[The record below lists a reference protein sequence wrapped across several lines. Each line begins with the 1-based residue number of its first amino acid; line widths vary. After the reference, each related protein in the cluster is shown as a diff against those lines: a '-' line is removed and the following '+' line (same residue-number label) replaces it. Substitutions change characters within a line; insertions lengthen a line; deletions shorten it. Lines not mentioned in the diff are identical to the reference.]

1 MYITGNSHG
10 QNLPWMTPP
19 AVSCRSAMV
28 TIAPASAIFIAQARP
43 MPDAAPVISTER
55 SLRLDVSSKLL
66 KSMGVAMVGVAAFA
80 ILIKE
85 SHVEGYR
92 RKTTMLSRTQS
103 PGR

>member
-55 SLRLDVSSKLL
+55 SLRLDVSSTLL
-66 KSMGVAMVGVAAFA
+66 KSMGVAIVGVAVFA
-80 ILIKE
+80 MVIKE
-85 SHVEGYR
+85 WHVEGCR
-92 RKTTMLSRTQS
+92 HKTIERNRLVDE
-103 PGR
+103 